1 MNQLILKQ
9 APIIEYSFLE
19 AEGQKVTEKLEK
31 LKINDLVITEETV
44 KGIKKVRTDL
54 KKELEEYESARKG
67 IKEMVTK
74 PYDDFNKF
82 YEEHIKLKYLNAD
95 NTLKKAI
102 DEVENGIKLQKQ
114 NEVENYFIQKNNMYH
129 FDFIKFENLGIKVG
143 LSDTLKSLTAKVDE
157 YLEKV
162 KSDLATIETLDN
174 KDRLLVKYRQTL
186 DLNTSIIQVNNDIK
200 AEKELENARAEQERV
215 KQAEALIQPT
225 VVEPVQEVKEV
236 KEPVQEELLQV
247 EFTVTATLN
256 QIKALKQYMES
267 VGIKYE

>member
-1 MNQLILKQ
+1 MNKIILKQ

-19 AEGQKVTEKLEK
+19 AEGKKVAEKLEK
-31 LKINDLVITEETV
+31 LKINDLVITEDTV
-44 KGIKKVRTDL
+44 KGIKKVRADL
-54 KKELEEYESARKG
+54 KKEYEEYEAGRKG
-67 IKEMVTK
+67 IKEMVMN
-74 PYDDFNKF
+74 PYDDFNKS
-82 YEEHIKLKYLNAD
+82 YEEHIKSKYINAD
-95 NTLKKAI
+95 SILKKAI
-102 DEVENGIKLQKQ
+102 DEVEGGIKQQKQ
-114 NEVENYFIQKNNMYH
+114 TDVENYFIQQNNNVYH
-129 FDFIKFENLGIKVG
+129 FNFIKFENIGIKVG

-162 KSDLATIETLDN
+162 KSDLVTIETLDN

-225 VVEPVQEVKEV
+225 VVEPI
-236 KEPVQEELLQV
+236 QEELLQV

-256 QIKALKQYMES
+256 QIKSLKAYMES

>member
-1 MNQLILKQ
+1 MNQLTLKQ

-31 LKINDLVITEETV
+31 LKINELVITEETV
-44 KGIKKVRTDL
+44 KGIKKVRADL

-82 YEEHIKLKYLNAD
+82 YEEHIKSKYLNAD

-102 DEVENGIKLQKQ
+102 DEVEDGVKLQKQ
-114 NEVENYFIQKNNMYH
+114 TEVENYFTQQNNNVYH
-129 FDFIKFENLGIKVG
+129 LDFIKFENLCLKVG

-162 KSDLATIETLDN
+162 KSDLVTIETLDN

-225 VVEPVQEVKEV
+225 VVEPIQEV

-247 EFTVTATLN
+247 EFTVTATLS
-256 QIKALKQYMES
+256 QIKALKAYMES

>member
-1 MNQLILKQ
+1 MNQLTLKQ

-31 LKINDLVITEETV
+31 LKINDLVINEDTV
-44 KGIKKVRTDL
+44 KGIKKVRADL
-54 KKELEEYESARKG
+54 KKEFEEYESARKG
-67 IKEMVTK
+67 IKELYMN
-74 PYDDFNKF
+74 PYDKFNKT
-82 YEEHIKLKYLNAD
+82 YEEHIKSKYLNAD

-102 DEVENGIKLQKQ
+102 DEVEDGIKQQKQ
-114 NEVENYFIQKNNMYH
+114 NEVENYFIQQNNMYH

-162 KSDLATIETLDN
+162 KSDLATIE
-174 KDRLLVKYRQTL
+174 
-186 DLNTSIIQVNNDIK
+186 
-200 AEKELENARAEQERV
+200 NARVEQERV

-225 VVEPVQEVKEV
+225 VVEPIQEV

-256 QIKALKQYMES
+256 QIKSLKAYMES